1 MQCSQT
7 TFSGTII
14 AEIAIVAKFM
24 NDYQEDF
31 LNRLQRSEMQ
41 NTFSASFEHYQQ
53 QRSRLLSL
61 TERLL
66 TLAKTQHSPALF
78 RELQLTRDLLST
90 YTLKIL
96 VAGELNAGKST
107 IINALLRTKI
117 LPAYPVPTTVLVTRV
132 KQGAQPEA
140 LLHRRPSRDG
150 RRLPPLR
157 VTLAEIEPYLVFNE
171 DDDQTDNFE
180 EAEVLL
186 PLPPIYDDIEFIDV
200 IGPYDDDG
208 YGEAIEHYIPSADV
222 ALYALRCD
230 APASQ
235 DEALYIDWISNIG
248 EAALLILC
256 NRFDLVEPR
265 SQSRI
270 RQNHLA
276 YLGQLSGVD
285 SLFFTNAKGAL
296 EGYLRGDTR
305 QVAQSAMPQME
316 EALYAILDARGKQN
330 LQSII
335 AELRSLLRLSQQI
348 LLLRIKFQQS
358 TPQTREDS
366 LAQLHH
372 ECEWIEKEQRRVDH
386 TFNAL
391 RRRVAE
397 ETKSAAANFYRE
409 CSNTLDNLAQGFILQ
424 QPRTAWE
431 IFSGDASE
439 RLAKQV
445 ITFLTHEMQ
454 NQLQAWISPNLAAL
468 LQDEI
473 KSGGIGLTRDAPELI
488 VQAVMRRVNRVWHPM
503 ILIKALIA
511 DARLNISLAPDL
523 EQVRASVV
531 NLFRRSLATSTDRLV
546 ETITGALED
555 ELHQRQQAL
564 AHRLDLQFRCLHDVA
579 RTHVT
584 EEQGQR
590 ESHASNVLPLLT
602 ALEDELAAIEQEVGN
617 F

>member
-1 MQCSQT
+1 
-7 TFSGTII
+7 
-14 AEIAIVAKFM
+14 
-24 NDYQEDF
+24 
-31 LNRLQRSEMQ
+31 MQ
-41 NTFSASFEHYQQ
+41 NTFGESFEHYQQ
-53 QRSRLLSL
+53 QRGRLLSL

-66 TLAKTQHSPALF
+66 TLAKTLHSPALF

-96 VAGELNAGKST
+96 VAGELNAGKSA

-117 LPAYPVPTTVLVTRV
+117 LPAYPVPTTALLTRV
-132 KQGAQPEA
+132 KQGAQSEA

-150 RRLPPLR
+150 RQPPPLK
-157 VTLAEIEPYLVFNE
+157 VTLAEIEPYLVFSE
-171 DDDQTDNFE
+171 DYDQADDFE

-208 YGEAIEHYIPSADV
+208 YDEAIEHYAPSAGV
-222 ALYALRCD
+222 VLYALRCD

-235 DEALYIDWISNIG
+235 DEALRIDWISNIG
-248 EAALLILC
+248 EAALLLLC

-265 SQSRI
+265 SQGRI
-270 RQNHLA
+270 RQNYLA
-276 YLGQLSGVD
+276 YLSQLSGID

-316 EALYAILDARGKQN
+316 EALYAILAARGKQG

-348 LLLRIKFQQS
+348 LLLRVKFQQS
-358 TPQTREDS
+358 ASQTRGES

-372 ECEWIEKEQRRVDH
+372 ECEWLEKEQQRADH

-391 RRRVAE
+391 RRRIAE
-397 ETKSAAANFYRE
+397 ETKSAAANFYHE
-409 CSNTLDNLAQGFILQ
+409 HSSSLDDLAQGFIPQ
-424 QPRTAWE
+424 HPRTAWE
-431 IFSGDASE
+431 TFSGDAPE
-439 RLAKQV
+439 RLAKQM
-445 ITFLTHEMQ
+445 ITFLTHEIQ
-454 NQLQAWISPNLAAL
+454 NQLQAWITPALAAL

-488 VQAVMRRVNRVWHPM
+488 VQAVMRRVNRVWHPV
-503 ILIKALIA
+503 ILIKALIK
-511 DARLNISLAPDL
+511 DVRLNISLTPDLDL

-531 NLFRRSLATSTDRLV
+531 NLFRRALATSTDRLV
-546 ETITGALED
+546 EAITGALDD
-555 ELHQRQQAL
+555 ELRQRQQAL
-564 AHRLDLQFRCLHDVA
+564 THRLDLQFRCLHDVA
-579 RTHVT
+579 RTHVA
-584 EEQGQR
+584 EEQEQR
-590 ESHASNVLPLLT
+590 ESNADYVLPLLT
-602 ALEDELAAIEQEVGN
+602 ALENELAAIEHEVGSL
-617 F
+617 